1 MVVEVVL
8 AILAVEGSNRNSS
21 PLSSVDL
28 GVHMLL
34 LLTSCL
40 LLILLLSSLPSL
52 LHITKCLLLPVA
64 SHLKRNLKSLNSADG
79 QLQVLIQEVG
89 LRIFGSWT

>member
-1 MVVEVVL
+1 MVL
-8 AILAVEGSNRNSS
+8 AILAVEGTDRNSS

-89 LRIFGSWT
+89 FRITLF